1 MHFTHC
7 RTHNQLGLWKLLL
20 WYQYWGVNSGTENFR
35 NKSMLLAQ
43 ADVLPDQD
51 PTPTAALARQAQHPE
66 HFCNSGYLP
75 DIYSGRI
82 FRTATSELVKGYF
95 FRSHLCTCLPWI
107 CLIPFQSCSHHPT
120 LHITKKFNH
129 PLYKALYL
137 FPTSVPYSH
146 PVTPAPAQQHL
157 VGNSSTN
164 QLSCCPHFG

>member
-7 RTHNQLGLWKLLL
+7 RIHNQLGLWKLLL

-51 PTPTAALARQAQHPE
+51 PIPTAALARQAQHPE

-82 FRTATSELVKGYF
+82 FRTATLELVKGYF

-107 CLIPFQSCSHHPT
+107 WFPFNPAHTIQLYTFPKSLITPCTKHFICFPPVLLTLTQWPQLQHSC
-120 LHITKKFNH
+120 IW
-129 PLYKALYL
+129 
-137 FPTSVPYSH
+137 
-146 PVTPAPAQQHL
+146 
-157 VGNSSTN
+157 
-164 QLSCCPHFG
+164 